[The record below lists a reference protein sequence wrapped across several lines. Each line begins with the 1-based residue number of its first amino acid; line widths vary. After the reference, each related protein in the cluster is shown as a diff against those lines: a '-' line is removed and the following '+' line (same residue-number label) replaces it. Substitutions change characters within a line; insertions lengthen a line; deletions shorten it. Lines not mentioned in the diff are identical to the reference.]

1 MSERPQLEARLDH
14 LPRALV
20 VHLRGEIDLANA
32 ESLRHEV
39 LAVAGRHTVPT
50 VIVEVG
56 EVEYLDSSGLELLF
70 LLARE
75 LGEREQALVAVV
87 PPRSPA
93 SRTLEVAGLDR
104 LYPVHAD
111 LDGALGATDD
121 RTAR

>member
-20 VHLRGEIDLANA
+20 VHLRGEVDLANA

-39 LAVAGRHTVPT
+39 LAVAGRHAAGT
-50 VIVEVG
+50 VIVDVG

-75 LGEREQALVAVV
+75 LGERDQALVAVV

-104 LYPVHAD
+104 LYPVHPD
-111 LDGALGATDD
+111 LDGALAATDD